1 MKNSIYVCKGVIKF
15 MCKKVI
21 VSFKENERDM
31 QLFIEIMS
39 QNAKSEFIK
48 TCIEYYLK
56 NSKKEGK

>member
-1 MKNSIYVCKGVIKF
+1 
-15 MCKKVI
+15 MCKKII

-48 TCIEYYLK
+48 SCIEYYL
-56 NSKKEGK
+56 NHSKEPGQGGSK